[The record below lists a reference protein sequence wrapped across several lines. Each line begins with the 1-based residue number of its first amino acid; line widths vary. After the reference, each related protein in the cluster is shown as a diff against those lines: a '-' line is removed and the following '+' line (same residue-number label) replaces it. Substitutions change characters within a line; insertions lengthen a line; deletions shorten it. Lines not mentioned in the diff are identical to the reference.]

1 MEIVDWME
9 QERKDKVMA
18 HFLIE
23 AMSKV
28 DENLDVFKKEDGK
41 LHGDVLEIEMTV
53 NGVSVPFMMLFDLV
67 DEHINN
73 YEDRFKD
80 KIRQEV
86 LKEFAQNVVN
96 AARKAISEVVNLDEY
111 DL

>member
-1 MEIVDWME
+1 MVIVDWME
-9 QERKDKVMA
+9 QERKDKVLA

-23 AMSKV
+23 CMSKV

-41 LHGDVLEIEMTV
+41 LHSDKLEIEMTV
-53 NGVSVPFMMLFDLV
+53 NGVEVPFMLLFDLV

-80 KIRQEV
+80 KIRQAV
-86 LKEFAQNVVN
+86 LKEFAQDVVN
-96 AARKAISEVVNLDEY
+96 AARKAVSEVVDINEY